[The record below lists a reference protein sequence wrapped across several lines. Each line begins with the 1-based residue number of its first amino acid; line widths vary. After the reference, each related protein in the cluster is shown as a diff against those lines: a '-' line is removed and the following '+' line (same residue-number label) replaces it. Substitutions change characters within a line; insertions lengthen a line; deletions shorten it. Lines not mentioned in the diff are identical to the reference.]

1 MPPAIALIS
10 HRQRFEIV
18 GITIGR
24 FSLGPAF
31 SLVSSAFS
39 MVTGDALKRVS
50 SI

>member
-31 SLVSSAFS
+31 NLCHQHFPWSLV
-39 MVTGDALKRVS
+39 TH
-50 SI
+50 

>member
-31 SLVSSAFS
+31 NPCVI
-39 MVTGDALKRVS
+39 
-50 SI
+50 SIFHGHW